1 MKRSLSRMKDHII
14 ICGFGDIGKEI
25 TDEFLK
31 KKVRF
36 VVVDNNLTEQEKERN
51 PEITFIDGDAAG
63 EDVLKEAGIERARG
77 IISCLPEDPQNVFV
91 VLTARQIKGDLHIV
105 TKASD
110 ERNVTKLH
118 KAGADRV
125 ISPKQIAGHRMAAVS
140 IQPSIVNFLEVLSSG
155 GEDSVRIESIRV
167 GKDSPLIGKTLK
179 ESNIGSHTGAVIIGI
194 LDSEGKARMN
204 QSSLATLSSMVL
216 HEGDELMAL
225 GNEEQLASLVAFAGT
240 GGRK

>member
-1 MKRSLSRMKDHII
+1 MKRSLSRIKDHII

-51 PEITFIDGDAAG
+51 PDITFIDGDAAG
-63 EDVLKEAGIERARG
+63 EDILKEAGIERARG

-91 VLTARQIKGDLHIV
+91 VLTARQLNKELHIV

-110 ERNVTKLH
+110 ERNVIKLQ

-140 IQPSIVNFLEVLSSG
+140 IQPSIVNFLEVLSTG
-155 GEDSVRIESIRV
+155 GEDSVRIESLRV
-167 GKDSPLIGKTLK
+167 EKDSPLIGKTLK

-194 LDSEGKARMN
+194 LDSEGSARMN

-225 GNEEQLASLVAFAGT
+225 GNEEQLASLVAFAGKK
-240 GGRK
+240 RK